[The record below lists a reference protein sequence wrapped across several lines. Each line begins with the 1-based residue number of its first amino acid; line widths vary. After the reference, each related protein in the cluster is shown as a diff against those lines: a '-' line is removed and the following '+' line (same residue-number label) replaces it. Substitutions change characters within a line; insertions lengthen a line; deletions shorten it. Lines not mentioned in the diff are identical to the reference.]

1 MDFSSILKSTPIEPE
16 INEDGWY
23 AQCKRCWTE
32 ICPDDKVCPKCGQA
46 QDWSWFG
53 NALKNKE
60 GDE

>member
-1 MDFSSILKSTPIEPE
+1 MDFSNILKSTPIEPE
-16 INEDGWY
+16 INADGWY

-53 NALKNKE
+53 NANTENK
-60 GDE
+60 GDD

>member
-23 AQCKRCWTE
+23 AQCQRCWTE
-32 ICPDDKVCPKCGQA
+32 IQPDNNICPRCGQS

-53 NALKNKE
+53 NTFKNK